1 MISKLHQ
8 LNLHDK
14 IKYIYATVIKFM
26 ILSGIV
32 SIIGLSLLDIRFNSY
47 VKGAQKANNAAKES
61 IIDISSAAR
70 NIREMALNDDSS
82 TYENYKN
89 NVKTVLT
96 DSQTQLDIIKNTN
109 IIDDDLYNQYVKAL
123 NEWGNIG
130 YDIINQIEKGDLA
143 SAKNKIH
150 TVCTPALNNLMSIAD
165 KMEDET
171 NKEADQ
177 AILLSNVVA
186 VIGGVAIVLFIVIA
200 SLISKKIGAK
210 ITEMIIEPLRDIDN
224 VAKDLANGNLHS
236 ELTYHSDHS
245 DDELG
250 TLAHSL
256 RKSIR
261 TLSSYVDDIKRSM
274 QEFSH
279 GNFDV
284 KPEVEW
290 KGDFEEIL
298 HAFMSFEASMADI
311 VKNLQRVADQ
321 VAEGSEQIAASST
334 ELAEGA
340 TNQAASVEEL
350 TASLA
355 SVSERVAQNSQNARA
370 ISGRVDELGT
380 QLYESNGKMSE
391 MVTSMSEI
399 EKASKEISKIIETI
413 NQIASQTNLLALNA
427 SIEAARAGDAGKGFA
442 VVADQVSALA
452 AQSAEAAKESASL
465 IDTSVAAVEKGMVI
479 ANDTAS
485 QLGAVVDNS
494 RHIVDEVNNIADVL
508 NTQTEAI
515 KQVDDGVEAIN
526 DVVQTNSATSQEC
539 AAASQDMSTQA
550 DTLRGLIAT
559 LKIAHFKKNNN
570 K

>member
-96 DSQTQLDIIKNTN
+96 DSQIQLDIIKNTN

-210 ITEMIIEPLRDIDN
+210 ITEMIIEPIRDIDN

-236 ELTYHSDHS
+236 ELTYHS

-298 HAFMSFEASMADI
+298 QAFMSFEASMADL
-311 VKNLQRVADQ
+311 VKHLQRVADQ
-321 VAEGSEQIAASST
+321 VAEGSEQIASSST

-355 SVSERVAQNSQNARA
+355 NVSERVAQNSQNART
-370 ISGRVDELGT
+370 ISGKVDELGT

-515 KQVDDGVEAIN
+515 KQVDEGVEAIN

>member
-89 NVKTVLT
+89 NVNAVLT

-210 ITEMIIEPLRDIDN
+210 ITEMIIEPIRDIDN

-236 ELTYHSDHS
+236 ELTYHS

-298 HAFMSFEASMADI
+298 QAFMSFEASMADL
-311 VKNLQRVADQ
+311 VKHLQRVADQ
-321 VAEGSEQIAASST
+321 VAEGSEQIASSST

-355 SVSERVAQNSQNARA
+355 NVSERVAQNSQNART
-370 ISGRVDELGT
+370 ISGKVDELGT

-391 MVTSMSEI
+391 MVISMSEI

-515 KQVDDGVEAIN
+515 KQVDEGVEAIN

-559 LKIAHFKKNNN
+559 LKIAHFKKYNN

>member
-14 IKYIYATVIKFM
+14 IKCIYATVIKFM

-224 VAKDLANGNLHS
+224 VAKDLASGNLHS
-236 ELTYHSDHS
+236 ELTYHS

-298 HAFMSFEASMADI
+298 QAFMSFEASMADL
-311 VKNLQRVADQ
+311 VKHLQRVADQ
-321 VAEGSEQIAASST
+321 VAEGSEQIASSST

-355 SVSERVAQNSQNARA
+355 SVSESVAQNSQNARE
-370 ISGRVDELGT
+370 ISGKVNELGT
-380 QLYESNGKMSE
+380 QLDESNGKMGE
-391 MVTSMSEI
+391 MVTSMGEI

-485 QLGAVVDNS
+485 QLGVVVDNS

-508 NTQTEAI
+508 NTQTETI
-515 KQVDDGVEAIN
+515 KQVDDGIEDIN

-559 LKIAHFKKNNN
+559 LKIAHFKK

>member
-1 MISKLHQ
+1 
-8 LNLHDK
+8 
-14 IKYIYATVIKFM
+14 M

-47 VKGAQKANNAAKES
+47 VKGAQKANDAAKES

-89 NVKTVLT
+89 NVKAVLT

-177 AILLSNVVA
+177 AILSSNVVA

-210 ITEMIIEPLRDIDN
+210 ITEMIIEPLREIDN
-224 VAKDLANGNLHS
+224 VAKDLASGNLHS
-236 ELTYHSDHS
+236 ELTYHSD
-245 DDELG
+245 DELG
-250 TLAHSL
+250 ALAHSL

-298 HAFMSFEASMADI
+298 DAFMSFEASMADL
-311 VKNLQRVADQ
+311 VKHLQRVADQ
-321 VAEGSEQIAASST
+321 VAEGSEQIASSST

-355 SVSERVAQNSQNARA
+355 SVSESVAQNSQNARA
-370 ISGRVDELGT
+370 ISGKVNELGT
-380 QLYESNGKMSE
+380 QLDESNGKMGE

-485 QLGAVVDNS
+485 QLGVVVDNS

-508 NTQTEAI
+508 NTQTETI
-515 KQVDDGVEAIN
+515 KQVDDGIEDIN

-559 LKIAHFKKNNN
+559 LKIAHFKK

>member
-123 NEWGNIG
+123 NEWGSIG

-171 NKEADQ
+171 NKEANQ
-177 AILLSNVVA
+177 AILSSNVVV

-210 ITEMIIEPLRDIDN
+210 ITEMIIEPLREIDN
-224 VAKDLANGNLHS
+224 VAKDLASGNLHS
-236 ELTYHSDHS
+236 ELTYHSD
-245 DDELG
+245 DELG
-250 TLAHSL
+250 ALAHSL

-298 HAFMSFEASMADI
+298 DAFMSFEASMADL
-311 VKNLQRVADQ
+311 VKHLQRVADQ
-321 VAEGSEQIAASST
+321 VAEGSEQIASSST

-355 SVSERVAQNSQNARA
+355 SVSESVAQNSQNARA
-370 ISGRVDELGT
+370 ISGKVNELGT
-380 QLYESNGKMSE
+380 QLDESNGKMGE

-485 QLGAVVDNS
+485 QLGVVVDNS

-508 NTQTEAI
+508 NTQTETI
-515 KQVDDGVEAIN
+515 KQVDDGIEDIN

-559 LKIAHFKKNNN
+559 LKIAHFKK

>member
-123 NEWGNIG
+123 NEWGSIG

-171 NKEADQ
+171 NKEANQ
-177 AILLSNVVA
+177 AILSSNVVA

-210 ITEMIIEPLRDIDN
+210 ITEMIIEPLREIDN
-224 VAKDLANGNLHS
+224 VAKDLASGNLHS
-236 ELTYHSDHS
+236 ELTYHSD
-245 DDELG
+245 DELG
-250 TLAHSL
+250 ALAHSL

-298 HAFMSFEASMADI
+298 QAFMSFEASMADL
-311 VKNLQRVADQ
+311 VKHLQRVADQ
-321 VAEGSEQIAASST
+321 VAEGSEQIASSST

-340 TNQAASVEEL
+340 TNQAASAEEL

-355 SVSERVAQNSQNARA
+355 SVSESVAQNSQNARA
-370 ISGRVDELGT
+370 ISGKVNELGT
-380 QLYESNGKMSE
+380 QLDESNGKMGE

-485 QLGAVVDNS
+485 QLGVVVDNS

-508 NTQTEAI
+508 NTQTETI
-515 KQVDDGVEAIN
+515 KQVDDGIEDIN

>member
-1 MISKLHQ
+1 
-8 LNLHDK
+8 
-14 IKYIYATVIKFM
+14 M

-47 VKGAQKANNAAKES
+47 VKGAQKANDAAKES

-89 NVKTVLT
+89 NVKAVLT

-123 NEWGNIG
+123 NEWGSIG

-171 NKEADQ
+171 NKEANQ
-177 AILLSNVVA
+177 AILSSNVVA

-210 ITEMIIEPLRDIDN
+210 ITEMIIEPLREIDN
-224 VAKDLANGNLHS
+224 VAKDLASGNLHS
-236 ELTYHSDHS
+236 ELTYHSD
-245 DDELG
+245 DELG
-250 TLAHSL
+250 ALAHSL

-298 HAFMSFEASMADI
+298 DAFMSFEASMADL
-311 VKNLQRVADQ
+311 VKHLQRVADQ
-321 VAEGSEQIAASST
+321 VAEGSEQIASSST

-355 SVSERVAQNSQNARA
+355 SVSESVAQNSQNARE
-370 ISGRVDELGT
+370 ISGKVNELGT
-380 QLYESNGKMSE
+380 QLDESNGKMGE

-485 QLGAVVDNS
+485 QLGVVVDNS

-508 NTQTEAI
+508 NTQTETI
-515 KQVDDGVEAIN
+515 KQVDDGIEDIN

-559 LKIAHFKKNNN
+559 LKIAHFKK

>member
-224 VAKDLANGNLHS
+224 VAKDLASGNLHS
-236 ELTYHSDHS
+236 ELTYHS

-298 HAFMSFEASMADI
+298 QAFMSFEASMADL
-311 VKNLQRVADQ
+311 VKHLQRVADQ
-321 VAEGSEQIAASST
+321 VAEGSEQIASSST

-355 SVSERVAQNSQNARA
+355 SVSERVAQNSQNARE
-370 ISGRVDELGT
+370 ISGKVNELGT
-380 QLYESNGKMSE
+380 QLDESNGKMGE
-391 MVTSMSEI
+391 MVTSMGEI

-485 QLGAVVDNS
+485 QLGVVVDNS

-508 NTQTEAI
+508 NTQTETI
-515 KQVDDGVEAIN
+515 KQVDDGIEDIN

-559 LKIAHFKKNNN
+559 LKIAHFKK

>member
-14 IKYIYATVIKFM
+14 IKCIYATVIKFM

-61 IIDISSAAR
+61 IIDISSAAC

-236 ELTYHSDHS
+236 ELTYHSD
-245 DDELG
+245 DELG
-250 TLAHSL
+250 ALAHSL

-298 HAFMSFEASMADI
+298 DAFMSFEASMADL
-311 VKNLQRVADQ
+311 VKHLQRVADQ
-321 VAEGSEQIAASST
+321 VAEGSEQIASSST

-355 SVSERVAQNSQNARA
+355 SVSESVAQNSQNARE
-370 ISGRVDELGT
+370 ISGKVNELGT
-380 QLYESNGKMSE
+380 QLDESNGKMGE

-485 QLGAVVDNS
+485 QLGVVVDNS

-508 NTQTEAI
+508 NTQTETI
-515 KQVDDGVEAIN
+515 KQVDDGIEDIN

-559 LKIAHFKKNNN
+559 LKIAHFKK

>member
-96 DSQTQLDIIKNTN
+96 DSQTQLEIIKNTN

-177 AILLSNVVA
+177 AILSSNVVA

-224 VAKDLANGNLHS
+224 VAKDLASGNLHS
-236 ELTYHSDHS
+236 ELTYHSD
-245 DDELG
+245 DELG
-250 TLAHSL
+250 ALAHSL

-298 HAFMSFEASMADI
+298 QAFMSFEASMADL
-311 VKNLQRVADQ
+311 VKHLQRVADQ
-321 VAEGSEQIAASST
+321 VAEGSEQIASSST

-355 SVSERVAQNSQNARA
+355 SVSERVAQNSQNARE
-370 ISGRVDELGT
+370 ISGKVNELGT
-380 QLYESNGKMSE
+380 QLDESNGKMGE
-391 MVTSMSEI
+391 MVTSMGEI

-485 QLGAVVDNS
+485 QLGVVVDNS

-508 NTQTEAI
+508 NTQTETI
-515 KQVDDGVEAIN
+515 KQVDDGIEDIN

>member
-47 VKGAQKANNAAKES
+47 VKGAQKANDAAKES

-89 NVKTVLT
+89 NVKAVLT

-177 AILLSNVVA
+177 AILSSNVVA

-224 VAKDLANGNLHS
+224 VAKDLASGNLHS
-236 ELTYHSDHS
+236 ELTYHSD
-245 DDELG
+245 DELG
-250 TLAHSL
+250 ALAHSL

-298 HAFMSFEASMADI
+298 DAFMSFEASMADL
-311 VKNLQRVADQ
+311 VKHLQRVADQ
-321 VAEGSEQIAASST
+321 VAEGSEQIALSST

-355 SVSERVAQNSQNARA
+355 SVSESVAQNSQNARE
-370 ISGRVDELGT
+370 ISGKVNELGT
-380 QLYESNGKMSE
+380 QLDESNGKMGE

-485 QLGAVVDNS
+485 QLGVVVDNS

-508 NTQTEAI
+508 NTQTETI
-515 KQVDDGVEAIN
+515 KQVDDGIEDIN

-559 LKIAHFKKNNN
+559 LKIAHFKK

>member
-47 VKGAQKANNAAKES
+47 VKGAQKANDAAKES

-70 NIREMALNDDSS
+70 SIREMALNDDSS

-89 NVKTVLT
+89 NVKAVLT

-123 NEWGNIG
+123 NEWGSIG

-171 NKEADQ
+171 NKEANQ
-177 AILLSNVVA
+177 AILSSNVVA
-186 VIGGVAIVLFIVIA
+186 VIGSVAIVLFIVIA

-210 ITEMIIEPLRDIDN
+210 ITEMIIEPLREIDN
-224 VAKDLANGNLHS
+224 VAKDLASGNLHS
-236 ELTYHSDHS
+236 ELTYHSD
-245 DDELG
+245 DELG
-250 TLAHSL
+250 ALAHSL

-298 HAFMSFEASMADI
+298 QAFMSFEASMADL
-311 VKNLQRVADQ
+311 VKHLQRVADQ
-321 VAEGSEQIAASST
+321 VAEGSEQIASSST

-355 SVSERVAQNSQNARA
+355 SVSESVAQNSQNARE
-370 ISGRVDELGT
+370 ISGKVNELGT
-380 QLYESNGKMSE
+380 QLDESNGKMGE

-485 QLGAVVDNS
+485 QLGVVVDNS

-508 NTQTEAI
+508 NTQTETI
-515 KQVDDGVEAIN
+515 KQVDDGIEDIN

>member
-177 AILLSNVVA
+177 AILSSNVVA

-210 ITEMIIEPLRDIDN
+210 ITEMIIEPIRDIDN

-236 ELTYHSDHS
+236 ELTYHS

-298 HAFMSFEASMADI
+298 QAFMSFEASMADL
-311 VKNLQRVADQ
+311 VKHLQRVADQ
-321 VAEGSEQIAASST
+321 VAEGSEQIASSST

-355 SVSERVAQNSQNARA
+355 NVSERVAQNSQNART
-370 ISGRVDELGT
+370 ISGKVDELGT

-515 KQVDDGVEAIN
+515 KQVDEGVEAIN

>member
-14 IKYIYATVIKFM
+14 IKYIYSTVIKFM

-47 VKGAQKANNAAKES
+47 VKGAQKANDAAKES

-89 NVKTVLT
+89 NVKAVLT

-123 NEWGNIG
+123 NEWGSIG
-130 YDIINQIEKGDLA
+130 YDIINKIEKGDLA

-171 NKEADQ
+171 NKEAEQ
-177 AILLSNVVA
+177 AILSSNVVA

-210 ITEMIIEPLRDIDN
+210 ITEMIIEPLKEIDN
-224 VAKDLANGNLHS
+224 VAKDLASGNLHS
-236 ELTYHSDHS
+236 ELTYHSD
-245 DDELG
+245 DELG
-250 TLAHSL
+250 ALAHSL

-298 HAFMSFEASMADI
+298 DAFMSFEASMADL
-311 VKNLQRVADQ
+311 VKHLQRVADQ
-321 VAEGSEQIAASST
+321 VAEGSEQIASSST

-355 SVSERVAQNSQNARA
+355 SVSESVAQNSQNARE
-370 ISGRVDELGT
+370 ISGKVNELGI
-380 QLYESNGKMSE
+380 QLDESNGKMGE

-485 QLGAVVDNS
+485 QLGVVVDNS

-508 NTQTEAI
+508 NTQTETI
-515 KQVDDGVEAIN
+515 KQVDDGIEDIN

>member
-96 DSQTQLDIIKNTN
+96 DSQIQLDIIKNTN

-236 ELTYHSDHS
+236 ELTYHSD
-245 DDELG
+245 DELG

-290 KGDFEEIL
+290 KGDFEGIL
-298 HAFMSFEASMADI
+298 HAFMSFEASMADL
-311 VKNLQRVADQ
+311 VKHLQRVADQ
-321 VAEGSEQIAASST
+321 VAEGSEQIASSST

-355 SVSERVAQNSQNARA
+355 SVSERVAQNSQNARE
-370 ISGRVDELGT
+370 ISGKVNELGT
-380 QLYESNGKMSE
+380 QLDESNGKMGE
-391 MVTSMSEI
+391 MVTSMGEI

-485 QLGAVVDNS
+485 QLGVVVDNS

-508 NTQTEAI
+508 NTQTETI
-515 KQVDDGVEAIN
+515 KQVDDGIEDIN

>member
-236 ELTYHSDHS
+236 ELTYHSD
-245 DDELG
+245 DELG

-298 HAFMSFEASMADI
+298 QAFMSFEASMADL
-311 VKNLQRVADQ
+311 VKHLQRVADQ
-321 VAEGSEQIAASST
+321 VAEGSEQIASSST

-355 SVSERVAQNSQNARA
+355 NVSERVAQNSQNARA
-370 ISGRVDELGT
+370 ISGKVDELGT

-452 AQSAEAAKESASL
+452 AQSAEAVKESASL

-515 KQVDDGVEAIN
+515 KQVDEGVEAIN

>member
-47 VKGAQKANNAAKES
+47 VKGAQKANDAAKES

-89 NVKTVLT
+89 NVKAVLT

-123 NEWGNIG
+123 NEWGSIG

-150 TVCTPALNNLMSIAD
+150 TVCTPAINNLMSIAD

-171 NKEADQ
+171 NKEANQ
-177 AILLSNVVA
+177 AILSSNVVA

-210 ITEMIIEPLRDIDN
+210 ITEMIIEPLREIDN
-224 VAKDLANGNLHS
+224 VAKDLASGNLHS
-236 ELTYHSDHS
+236 ELTYHSD
-245 DDELG
+245 DELG
-250 TLAHSL
+250 ALAHSL

-298 HAFMSFEASMADI
+298 DAFMSFEASMADL
-311 VKNLQRVADQ
+311 VKHLQRVADQ
-321 VAEGSEQIAASST
+321 VAEGSEQIASSST

-355 SVSERVAQNSQNARA
+355 SVSESVAQNSQNARE
-370 ISGRVDELGT
+370 ISGKVNELGT
-380 QLYESNGKMSE
+380 QLDESNGKMGE

-485 QLGAVVDNS
+485 QLGVVVDNS

-508 NTQTEAI
+508 NTQTETI
-515 KQVDDGVEAIN
+515 KQVDDGIEDIN

-559 LKIAHFKKNNN
+559 LKIAHFKK

>member
-224 VAKDLANGNLHS
+224 VAKDLASGNLHS
-236 ELTYHSDHS
+236 ELTYHS

-298 HAFMSFEASMADI
+298 QAFMSFEASMADL
-311 VKNLQRVADQ
+311 VKHLQRVADQ
-321 VAEGSEQIAASST
+321 VAEGSEQIASSST
-334 ELAEGA
+334 ELTEGA

-355 SVSERVAQNSQNARA
+355 SVSESVAQNSQNARE
-370 ISGRVDELGT
+370 ISGKVNELGT
-380 QLYESNGKMSE
+380 QLDESNGKMGE
-391 MVTSMSEI
+391 MVTSMGEI

-485 QLGAVVDNS
+485 QLGVVVDNS

-508 NTQTEAI
+508 NTQTETI
-515 KQVDDGVEAIN
+515 KQVDDGIEDIN

-559 LKIAHFKKNNN
+559 LKIAHFKK

>member
-47 VKGAQKANNAAKES
+47 VKGAQKANDAAKES

-89 NVKTVLT
+89 NVKAVLT

-123 NEWGNIG
+123 NEWCSIG

-171 NKEADQ
+171 NKEANQ
-177 AILLSNVVA
+177 AILSSNVVA

-210 ITEMIIEPLRDIDN
+210 ITEMIIEPLREIDN
-224 VAKDLANGNLHS
+224 VAKDLASGNLHS
-236 ELTYHSDHS
+236 ELTYHSD
-245 DDELG
+245 DELG
-250 TLAHSL
+250 ALAHSL

-298 HAFMSFEASMADI
+298 DAFMSFEASMADL
-311 VKNLQRVADQ
+311 VKHLQRVADQ
-321 VAEGSEQIAASST
+321 VAEGSEQIASSST

-355 SVSERVAQNSQNARA
+355 SVSESVAQNSQNARE
-370 ISGRVDELGT
+370 ISGKVNELGT
-380 QLYESNGKMSE
+380 QLDESNGKMGE

-485 QLGAVVDNS
+485 QLGVVVDNS

-508 NTQTEAI
+508 NTQTETI
-515 KQVDDGVEAIN
+515 KQVDDGIEDIN

-559 LKIAHFKKNNN
+559 LKIAHFKK

>member
-47 VKGAQKANNAAKES
+47 VKGAQKANDAAKES

-89 NVKTVLT
+89 NVKAVLT

-123 NEWGNIG
+123 NEWGSIG

-171 NKEADQ
+171 NKEANQ
-177 AILLSNVVA
+177 AILSSNVVA

-210 ITEMIIEPLRDIDN
+210 ITEMIIEPLREIDN
-224 VAKDLANGNLHS
+224 VAKDLASGNLHS
-236 ELTYHSDHS
+236 ELTYHSD
-245 DDELG
+245 DELG
-250 TLAHSL
+250 ALAHSL

-298 HAFMSFEASMADI
+298 DAFMSFEASMADL
-311 VKNLQRVADQ
+311 VKHLQRVADQ
-321 VAEGSEQIAASST
+321 VAEGSEQIASSST

-355 SVSERVAQNSQNARA
+355 SVSESVAQNSQNARE
-370 ISGRVDELGT
+370 ISGKVNELGT
-380 QLYESNGKMSE
+380 QLDESNGKMGE

-442 VVADQVSALA
+442 VVADEVSALA

-485 QLGAVVDNS
+485 QLGVVVDNS

-508 NTQTEAI
+508 NTQTETI
-515 KQVDDGVEAIN
+515 KQVDDGIEDIN

-559 LKIAHFKKNNN
+559 LKIAHFKK

>member
-236 ELTYHSDHS
+236 ELTYHSD
-245 DDELG
+245 DELG

-298 HAFMSFEASMADI
+298 QAFMSFEASMADL
-311 VKNLQRVADQ
+311 VKHLQRVADQ
-321 VAEGSEQIAASST
+321 VAEGSEQIASSST

-355 SVSERVAQNSQNARA
+355 NVSERVAQNSQNART
-370 ISGRVDELGT
+370 ISGKVDELGT

-391 MVTSMSEI
+391 MVISMSEI

-515 KQVDDGVEAIN
+515 KQVDEGVEAIN

>member
-186 VIGGVAIVLFIVIA
+186 VIGGMAIVLFIVIA

-210 ITEMIIEPLRDIDN
+210 ITEMIIEPIRDIDN

-236 ELTYHSDHS
+236 ELTYHS

-298 HAFMSFEASMADI
+298 QAFMSFEASMADL
-311 VKNLQRVADQ
+311 VKHLQRVADQ
-321 VAEGSEQIAASST
+321 VAEGSEQIASSST

-355 SVSERVAQNSQNARA
+355 NVSERVAQNSQNART
-370 ISGRVDELGT
+370 ISGKVDELGT

-391 MVTSMSEI
+391 MVISMSEI

-515 KQVDDGVEAIN
+515 KQVDEGVEAIN

>member
-123 NEWGNIG
+123 NEWGSIG

-171 NKEADQ
+171 NKEAEQ
-177 AILLSNVVA
+177 AILSSNVVA

-210 ITEMIIEPLRDIDN
+210 ITEMIIEPLREIDN
-224 VAKDLANGNLHS
+224 VAKDLASGNLHS
-236 ELTYHSDHS
+236 ELTYHSD
-245 DDELG
+245 DELG
-250 TLAHSL
+250 ALAHSL

-298 HAFMSFEASMADI
+298 QAFMSFEASMADL
-311 VKNLQRVADQ
+311 VKHLQRVADQ
-321 VAEGSEQIAASST
+321 VAEGSEQIASSST
-334 ELAEGA
+334 ELSEGA

-355 SVSERVAQNSQNARA
+355 SVSERVAQNSQNARE
-370 ISGRVDELGT
+370 ISGKVNELGT
-380 QLYESNGKMSE
+380 QLNESNGKMGE
-391 MVTSMSEI
+391 MVTSMGEI

-485 QLGAVVDNS
+485 QLGVVVDNS

-508 NTQTEAI
+508 NTQTETI
-515 KQVDDGVEAIN
+515 KQVDDGIEDIN

-559 LKIAHFKKNNN
+559 LKIAHFKK